1 MGINIDLNLF
11 ISNGLPH
18 FNQASNTNLGNASL
32 DANKNIRPSPKQ
44 SPKHEMPVEKE
55 FQRNASIRK
64 SKTGTKNKVIKPSS
78 DPSKLAKG

>member
-1 MGINIDLNLF
+1 MAQCFNLGIHIDLNLF
-11 ISNGLPH
+11 ISNDLPH
-18 FNQASNTNLGNASL
+18 FYQASNTNAP
-32 DANKNIRPSPKQ
+32 NKNTRPSPKQ

-55 FQRNASIRK
+55 FQRNASSRK